1 MFIINLWPWFFLQTW
16 SFVETSPG
24 RTKNIIHY
32 NNGIITASVKMCHI
46 NYTLSVTTRITH
58 QPSVCGK
65 KTLRPVAV
73 DAFCWSQG
81 PSSTLITNHT
91 RVLQWRTPKMFSF
104 FSFTSCQTNC
114 LCCCVVDLLRCPAL
128 LPPLLTKH
136 INYVD
141 MGRLCLMLIVA
152 Q

>member
-58 QPSVCGK
+58 QPSVCSK
-65 KTLRPVAV
+65 KTLRQVAV
-73 DAFCWSQG
+73 DAFCWTQG

-104 FSFTSCQTNC
+104 FFQIMPNKLSLLLHGGFTALPCSPSSTLDKTHQ
-114 LCCCVVDLLRCPAL
+114 LCG
-128 LPPLLTKH
+128 H
-136 INYVD
+136 
-141 MGRLCLMLIVA
+141 GRLCLMLILA